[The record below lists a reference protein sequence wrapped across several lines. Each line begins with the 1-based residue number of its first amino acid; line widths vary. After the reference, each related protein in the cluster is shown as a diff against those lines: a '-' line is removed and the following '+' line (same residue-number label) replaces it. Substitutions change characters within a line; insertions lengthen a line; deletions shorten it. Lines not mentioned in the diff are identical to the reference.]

1 MPTSAYAVCTNPMPQ
16 ESGVDACLN
25 EAVGEG
31 RDEGPDV
38 ETGSSGRGSS
48 RAAVQGLASR
58 DVTQRCKA
66 GRWRRKRT

>member
-16 ESGVDACLN
+16 ENGGDACLQ

-31 RDEGPDV
+31 RDDGRDV
-38 ETGSSGRGSS
+38 ETGSPDRGSS
-48 RAAVQGLASR
+48 GAAVQGLASR